1 MTLVEIKTKEALDAL
16 GIGTSKEVTS
26 RDLQF
31 VFLGLERKYS
41 PEYTQNELYKDGVKF
56 NELKAYYEYVSS
68 DICRTNEAIRN
79 IIDPDN
85 ATYEYQDN
93 PNINTEVINE
103 LEDSNNTN
111 SSYNSLEGSSPNQY
125 GREANLSYTNEK
137 PTYNPNAY
145 YDYQMQDKVSI
156 MTVMLIFLF
165 PLYGLVVFFMFRKI
179 KPKSSKWYLFWTIIG
194 FILNFIANYYLVQSG
209 YYDSLYG
216 A

>member
-1 MTLVEIKTKEALDAL
+1 MSEIITLVEIKTKEALDAL

-68 DICRTNEAIRN
+68 DICRTNEAIWN

-85 ATYEYQDN
+85 ATYEYQDD
-93 PNINTEVINE
+93 PNINTEAINE
-103 LEDSNNTN
+103 LEESNNTN
-111 SSYNSLEGSSPNQY
+111 SNYNPLEGSSPNQY
-125 GREANLSYTNEK
+125 IREANVSYTNEK

-145 YDYQMQDKVSI
+145 YDY
-156 MTVMLIFLF
+156 
-165 PLYGLVVFFMFRKI
+165 
-179 KPKSSKWYLFWTIIG
+179 
-194 FILNFIANYYLVQSG
+194 
-209 YYDSLYG
+209 
-216 A
+216 